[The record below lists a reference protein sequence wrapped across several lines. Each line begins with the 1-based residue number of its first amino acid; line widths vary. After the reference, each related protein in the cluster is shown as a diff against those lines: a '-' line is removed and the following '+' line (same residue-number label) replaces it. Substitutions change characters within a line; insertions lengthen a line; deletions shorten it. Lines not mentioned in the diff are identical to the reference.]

1 MKDKQY
7 EEIQKQQLNNYIM
20 AVKEIIN
27 NNTTALVEDDITSLI
42 SKPPLDSMDSIKN
55 KYLEIA
61 KKNKII
67 LNMENTEKVINEFR
81 NILIK
86 NLDELKKYRVK
97 TLVES
102 IENFS
107 PEQKLETIKI
117 SKKELN
123 AINKKI
129 NSNVKKIISSNISNI
144 LVKNIDE
151 MYIKFDTEGQKDK
164 VSKEINKYFTKT
176 YLSQLMENIN
186 IKILVKDTTLIN
198 GVREQGERYIFT
210 QNNSRINEI

>member
-97 TLVES
+97 TLV
-102 IENFS
+102 
-107 PEQKLETIKI
+107 
-117 SKKELN
+117 
-123 AINKKI
+123 
-129 NSNVKKIISSNISNI
+129 
-144 LVKNIDE
+144 
-151 MYIKFDTEGQKDK
+151 
-164 VSKEINKYFTKT
+164 
-176 YLSQLMENIN
+176 
-186 IKILVKDTTLIN
+186 
-198 GVREQGERYIFT
+198 
-210 QNNSRINEI
+210 